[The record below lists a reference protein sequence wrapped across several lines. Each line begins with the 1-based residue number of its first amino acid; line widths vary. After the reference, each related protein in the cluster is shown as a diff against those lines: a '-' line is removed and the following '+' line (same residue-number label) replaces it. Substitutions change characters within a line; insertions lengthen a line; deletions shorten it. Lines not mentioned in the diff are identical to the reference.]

1 MALTPINIGIQTR
14 MTAGIALV
22 ASLLVLAVGWYWTSH
37 EEDELMASLRQRE
50 SRMAGLIERSFAG
63 PIWNL
68 DHVAIENLLDAVMAD
83 PEVQA
88 IELQGLGLHGGKTQ
102 RVRSRPASG
111 PDSEQLRREF
121 GITYQPAVDAPGTQV
136 ATAVLVYTREL
147 IDEQISRTRLF
158 VVELLAVVMA
168 GIVIASS
175 LLVHF
180 LVRRPVARLGALA
193 QRVAKG
199 DLGAQEPVERGDEI
213 GELTKRFNAM
223 SLKLRSAADQVQL
236 SSDGLRASEARYRSL
251 FENATEG
258 IFQADAQGRMLGMNR
273 AFTQMLGLG
282 SGVQSP
288 VGRRLRELTGIGRR
302 EMLRVAA
309 VLNEQGKIQQAQLQL
324 RGAGGRPLW
333 VELNAHWVEA
343 EGGDGGRGQRR
354 IEGMVSDISLRRQA
368 EAELTRHRDHLEDLV
383 AERTAELQEAKARAE
398 AANFAK
404 GRFLATMSH
413 EFRTP
418 LNAILGFTQLMQM
431 DATIPAG
438 QQAKLQ
444 LMRDSGLHL
453 LELINDVLDMASI
466 EAGKVS
472 LKPALVDLRALLD
485 MACDSVRLRAEQKEL
500 DFSLAVDAT
509 LPARVVVDGQR
520 LRQVLLN
527 LLANAVKFTDTG
539 SVQLAARVVAQDAT
553 QVRLSLEIIDTGIG
567 MTPAQQA
574 RLFQAFEQV
583 SDASRHLGGT
593 GLGLSI
599 SQQLVRLM
607 GSQIV
612 VQSTAGQGSTFSFEL
627 RLPLA

>member
-1 MALTPINIGIQTR
+1 MALKPINIGIQTR

-37 EEDELMASLRQRE
+37 EEAELMDALRLRE
-50 SRMAGLIERSFAG
+50 ARMGGLIERGFAG

-83 PEVQA
+83 PEVHA
-88 IELQGLGLHGGKTQ
+88 IELKGLGLRGGQ
-102 RVRSRPASG
+102 ARRSRATPAVGSLK
-111 PDSEQLRREF
+111 SEF
-121 GITYQPAVDAPGTQV
+121 NITYQPAADTPGTQV
-136 ATAVLVYTREL
+136 ASAVLVYTREMV
-147 IDEQISRTRLF
+147 DDQIRRTRLF
-158 VVELLAVVMA
+158 VVELLAVVVV

-175 LLVHF
+175 LLVHW
-180 LVRRPVARLGALA
+180 LVRKPVARLGALA

-199 DLGAQEPVERGDEI
+199 DLGAQEKVERGDEI
-213 GELTKRFNAM
+213 GELTMRFNAM

-236 SSDGLRASEARYRSL
+236 SSEGLRASEARYRSL

-258 IFQADAQGRMLGMNR
+258 IFQADADGRVLSMNR

-282 SGVQSP
+282 AQSP
-288 VGRRLRELTGIGRR
+288 VGRRLRELSGIDRG
-302 EMLRVAA
+302 EMQRVATIM
-309 VLNEQGKIQQAQLQL
+309 NEQGKIQQAQLQL

-333 VELNAHWVEA
+333 VELNAHWVE
-343 EGGDGGRGQRR
+343 EENGQRR

-368 EAELTRHRDHLEDLV
+368 EAELTRHRDHLEELV
-383 AERTAELQEAKARAE
+383 AERTAELREAKARAE

-431 DATIPAG
+431 DASIPAA
-438 QQAKLQ
+438 QQTKLQ

-472 LKPALVDLRALLD
+472 LKPSAVDLRALID
-485 MACDSVRLRAEQKEL
+485 MACDSVRLRAEQKDLTFTL
-500 DFSLAVDAT
+500 DVDAR
-509 LPARVVVDGQR
+509 LPAQVSVDGQR

-527 LLANAVKFTDTG
+527 LLSNAVKFTDSGT
-539 SVQLAARVVAQDAT
+539 VTLAARVQELDAT
-553 QVRLSLEIIDTGIG
+553 HTRLRFEVIDSGIG
-567 MTPAQQA
+567 MTPGQQA

-607 GSQIV
+607 GSQIL
-612 VQSTAGQGSTFSFEL
+612 VQSTAGQGSAFVFEL

>member
-14 MTAGIALV
+14 LTAGIALV
-22 ASLLVLAVGWYWTSH
+22 ASLLVLAVGWYWTTH
-37 EEDELMASLRQRE
+37 EEAELLAALRQRE
-50 SRMAGLIERSFAG
+50 ARMAGLIERGFAG

-83 PEVQA
+83 PEVHT
-88 IELQGLGLHGGKTQ
+88 IELKGLGLRGGLA
-102 RVRSRPASG
+102 RRSRAEPISGPASG
-111 PDSEQLRREF
+111 LLKREF
-121 GITYQPAVDAPGTQV
+121 AITYQPAADTAGTQV
-136 ATAVLVYTREL
+136 ASATLVFTRDL
-147 IDEQISRTRLF
+147 VDEQIGRTRTF
-158 VVELLAVVMA
+158 VVELLAVVVI

-175 LLVHF
+175 LLVHW
-180 LVRRPVARLGALA
+180 LVCRPVARLGALA

-199 DLGAQEPVERGDEI
+199 DLGAQETVERGDEI
-213 GELTKRFNAM
+213 GELTMRFNAM

-236 SSDGLRASEARYRSL
+236 SSEGLRASEARYRSL

-258 IFQADAQGRMLGMNR
+258 IFQADADGRVLGMNR

-282 SGVQSP
+282 SQSP
-288 VGRRLRELTGIGRR
+288 VGRRMRELTGIDRD
-302 EMLRVAA
+302 EMQRVAN
-309 VLNEQGKIQQAQLQL
+309 VMNEQGKIQQCQLQL
-324 RGAGGRPLW
+324 RGAGGKPVW

-343 EGGDGGRGQRR
+343 EGEGGQRR
-354 IEGMVSDISLRRQA
+354 IEGMVSDISRRRQA
-368 EAELTRHRDHLEDLV
+368 EAELTRHRDHLEELV
-383 AERTAELQEAKARAE
+383 AERTAELREAKLRAE
-398 AANFAK
+398 AANQAK

-431 DATIPAG
+431 DTAIPAN
-438 QQAKLQ
+438 QQGKLQ
-444 LMRDSGLHL
+444 LVRDSGLHL

-466 EAGKVS
+466 EAGKVL
-472 LKPALVDLRALLD
+472 LKPAAVDLRALID
-485 MACDSVRLRAEQKEL
+485 MACDSVRLRAEQKG
-500 DFSLAVDAT
+500 LAFVVDVDAS
-509 LPARVVVDGQR
+509 LPGQVIADGQR

-527 LLANAVKFTDTG
+527 LLSNAVKFTDSG
-539 SVQLAARVVAQDAT
+539 SLQLSTRVVEKEAGPDGGH
-553 QVRLSLEIIDTGIG
+553 VRLRFEVADTGIG
-567 MTPAQQA
+567 MTPSQQA

-607 GSQIV
+607 GSQILV
-612 VQSTAGQGSTFSFEL
+612 HSAAGQGSSFVFEL

>member
-1 MALTPINIGIQTR
+1 MTPLTFGIQAR
-14 MTAGIALV
+14 LTAGIALV
-22 ASLLVLAVGWYWTSH
+22 ASLLVLAVGWTWTAY
-37 EEDELMASLRQRE
+37 EEEELVKALRQRE
-50 SRMAGLIERSFAG
+50 ARMAGLIERGFAG

-83 PEVQA
+83 PEVHA
-88 IELQGLGLHGGKTQ
+88 IELQGLGLRNGMAKRERDH
-102 RVRSRPASG
+102 PASG
-111 PDSEQLRREF
+111 PLKREF
-121 GITYQPAVDAPGTQV
+121 VINHQAAADAPGAQV
-136 ATAVLVYTREL
+136 ATAVLTFTRDL
-147 IDEQISRTRLF
+147 VDEQVRRTRVF
-158 VVELLAVVMA
+158 VVQMLAVVVV

-175 LLVHF
+175 LLVHW

-199 DLGAQEPVERGDEI
+199 DLGAQETVERDDEI
-213 GELTKRFNAM
+213 GELTMRFNAM

-236 SSDGLRASEARYRSL
+236 TAQGLRASEARYRSL

-258 IFQADAQGRMLGMNR
+258 IFQADAHGRVLSMNQ
-273 AFTQMLGLG
+273 ALTQMLGLG
-282 SGVQSP
+282 TQSP
-288 VGRRLRELTGIGRR
+288 VGRRLREVAGIERDQ
-302 EMLRVAA
+302 MLRVAA
-309 VLNEQGKIQQAQLQL
+309 VMNEQGKIQQAQLQL
-324 RGAGGRPLW
+324 RAKGSRPLW
-333 VELNAHWVEA
+333 VELSAHWVEA
-343 EGGDGGRGQRR
+343 EGGRRR

-368 EAELTRHRDHLEDLV
+368 EAELTRHRDHLEELV

-431 DATIPAG
+431 DMAMPPA
-438 QQAKLQ
+438 QQTRLQ

-472 LKPALVDLRALLD
+472 LKLAAADVRALLD
-485 MACDSVRLRAEQKEL
+485 MACDSVRLRAEQKGL
-500 DFSLAVDAT
+500 TFTVDIDAG
-509 LPARVVVDGQR
+509 LPARALVDGQR

-527 LLANAVKFTDTG
+527 LLSNAVKFTDSGT
-539 SVQLAARVVAQDAT
+539 VALAARIVEPPQGG
-553 QVRLSLEIIDTGIG
+553 QVRLRFEVTDSGIG

-607 GSQIV
+607 GSQIL
-612 VQSTAGQGSTFSFEL
+612 VQSTAGQGSSFAFEL
-627 RLPLA
+627 RVALA

>member
-1 MALTPINIGIQTR
+1 MALTPLGIGIQTR
-14 MTAGIALV
+14 LTAGIALV
-22 ASLLVLAVGWYWTSH
+22 ASLLVLAVGWYWTTH
-37 EEDELMASLRQRE
+37 EETELMAGLRQRE
-50 SRMAGLIERSFAG
+50 ARMAGLIERGFAG

-83 PEVQA
+83 PEVHA
-88 IELQGLGLHGGKTQ
+88 IELKGLGLRGGQAK
-102 RVRSRPASG
+102 RSRDTPAIG
-111 PDSEQLRREF
+111 PLRREF
-121 GITYQPAVDAPGTQV
+121 AVTYQPAADTAGTQV
-136 ATAVLVYTREL
+136 ASAVLVFTRDL
-147 IDEQISRTRLF
+147 VDEQIRRTRLF
-158 VVELLAVVMA
+158 VVQLLAVVVA

-175 LLVHF
+175 LLVHW

-199 DLGAQEPVERGDEI
+199 DLGAQEAVERADEI
-213 GELTKRFNAM
+213 GELTMRFNAM

-236 SSDGLRASEARYRSL
+236 SSEGLRVSEARYRSL

-258 IFQADAQGRMLGMNR
+258 IFQADGRGNVLSMNR

-282 SGVQSP
+282 SQNP
-288 VGRRLRELTGIGRR
+288 VGRRLRELTGIARG
-302 EMLRVAA
+302 ELHRVAT
-309 VLNEQGKIQQAQLQL
+309 VLNEQGKIKQAQLQL
-324 RGAGGRPLW
+324 RAAAGRALW
-333 VELNAHWVEA
+333 VELNAHWVEG
-343 EGGDGGRGQRR
+343 EGGKRR

-368 EAELTRHRDHLEDLV
+368 EAELTRHRDHLEELV
-383 AERTAELQEAKARAE
+383 NERTVELSEAKLRAE
-398 AANFAK
+398 SANQAK

-431 DATIPAG
+431 DAAIPPG

-472 LKPALVDLRALLD
+472 LKPTAVDLRALLD
-485 MACDSVRLRAEQKEL
+485 MASDSVRLRAEQKGLAFGL
-500 DFSLAVDAT
+500 DIDASLPH
-509 LPARVVVDGQR
+509 LIMVDGQR

-527 LLANAVKFTDTG
+527 LLSNAVKFTDSGTVWL
-539 SVQLAARVVAQDAT
+539 SARVVEQEGD
-553 QVRLSLEIIDTGIG
+553 QLRLRLEVADSGIG

-607 GSQIV
+607 GGQIL
-612 VQSTAGQGSTFSFEL
+612 VQSTAGEGSSFVFEL
-627 RLPLA
+627 RVALA

>member
-1 MALTPINIGIQTR
+1 MALTPINLGIQTR
-14 MTAGIALV
+14 LTAGIALV
-22 ASLLVLAVGWYWTSH
+22 ASLLVLAVGWYWTTH
-37 EEDELMASLRQRE
+37 EEAELMAGLRQRE
-50 SRMAGLIERSFAG
+50 ARMAGLIERGFAG

-83 PEVQA
+83 PEVHA
-88 IELQGLGLHGGKTQ
+88 IELKGLGLRGGQ
-102 RVRSRPASG
+102 ARRSRDTSASG
-111 PDSEQLRREF
+111 SSTGQLRREF
-121 GITYQPAVDAPGTQV
+121 NITYQPAADTAGTQV
-136 ATAVLVYTREL
+136 ASAVLVFTRDL
-147 IDEQISRTRLF
+147 IDEQIQRTRLF
-158 VVELLAVVMA
+158 VVELLAVVVV

-175 LLVHF
+175 LLVHW
-180 LVRRPVARLGALA
+180 LVRRPVARLGGLA

-199 DLGAQEPVERGDEI
+199 DLGAQETVERGDEI
-213 GELTKRFNAM
+213 GELTMRFNAM

-236 SSDGLRASEARYRSL
+236 SSEGLRVSEARYRSL

-258 IFQADAQGRMLGMNR
+258 VFQADADGRVLSMNR

-282 SGVQSP
+282 SQSP
-288 VGRRLRELTGIGRR
+288 VGRLLRDLTGIERDELR
-302 EMLRVAA
+302 RVAA
-309 VLNEQGKIQQAQLQL
+309 VMNEQGKIQQCQLQL
-324 RGAGGRPLW
+324 RACGGRPLW
-333 VELNAHWVEA
+333 VELNAHWVEG
-343 EGGDGGRGQRR
+343 EGGQRR

-368 EAELTRHRDHLEDLV
+368 EAELTRHRDHLEELV
-383 AERTAELQEAKARAE
+383 NERTAELSEAKLRAE
-398 AANFAK
+398 SANQAK

-431 DATIPAG
+431 DAAIPAN

-472 LKPALVDLRALLD
+472 LKSAPVDLRALVD
-485 MACDSVRLRAEQKEL
+485 MACDSVRLRAEQKGL
-500 DFSLAVDAT
+500 SFAVDVDAR
-509 LPARVVVDGQR
+509 LPATVVADGQR

-527 LLANAVKFTDTG
+527 LLSNAVKFTDSG
-539 SVQLAARVVAQDAT
+539 NVQLATRVVELDALHT
-553 QVRLSLEIIDTGIG
+553 RLRFEVTDSGIG

-607 GSQIV
+607 GSQIL
-612 VQSTAGQGSTFSFEL
+612 VQSTAGQGSSFVFEL

>member
-1 MALTPINIGIQTR
+1 HLGV
-14 MTAGIALV
+14 GHDGV
-22 ASLLVLAVGWYWTSH
+22 A
-37 EEDELMASLRQRE
+37 RRE
-50 SRMAGLIERSFAG
+50 RE
-63 PIWNL
+63 
-68 DHVAIENLLDAVMAD
+68 
-83 PEVQA
+83 
-88 IELQGLGLHGGKTQ
+88 
-102 RVRSRPASG
+102 RPANG
-111 PDSEQLRREF
+111 PLKREF
-121 GITYQPAVDAPGTQV
+121 AISYQPAADAPGAQV
-136 ATAVLVYTREL
+136 ASAVLTFTRDL
-147 IDEQISRTRLF
+147 VDEQVHRTRVF
-158 VVELLAVVMA
+158 VIELLAVVVI

-175 LLVHF
+175 LLVHW

-199 DLGAQEPVERGDEI
+199 DLGAQEKVERTDEI
-213 GELTKRFNAM
+213 GELTARFNAM
-223 SLKLRSAADQVQL
+223 SLKLRSAADQVQMTAE
-236 SSDGLRASEARYRSL
+236 GLRASEARYRSL

-258 IFQADAQGRMLGMNR
+258 IFQADAHGRVLTMNR

-282 SGVQSP
+282 SQSP
-288 VGRRLRELTGIGRR
+288 VGRRLRAITGLDRR
-302 EMLRVAA
+302 DLVRVA
-309 VLNEQGKIQQAQLQL
+309 VIMNEQGKIQQAQLQL
-324 RGAGGRPLW
+324 RGAGGRTVW
-333 VELNAHWVEA
+333 VELSAHWVE
-343 EGGDGGRGQRR
+343 GDGGQRR

-383 AERTAELQEAKARAE
+383 AERTAELQESKTRAE

-431 DATIPAG
+431 DTAMPAS
-438 QQAKLQ
+438 QRTRLQ

-472 LKPALVDLRALLD
+472 LKHAPADLRALLD
-485 MACDSVRLRAEQKEL
+485 MACDSVRLRAEQKG
-500 DFSLAVDAT
+500 LAFTVDIDAN
-509 LPARVVVDGQR
+509 LPARALVDGQR

-527 LLANAVKFTDTG
+527 LLSNAVKFTDTG
-539 SVQLAARVVAQDAT
+539 AVALAARVVEPAQAGHAT
-553 QVRLSLEIIDTGIG
+553 LCFEVTDSGIG
-567 MTPAQQA
+567 MTPVQQE

-607 GSQIV
+607 GSQIL
-612 VQSTAGQGSTFSFEL
+612 VQSTEGQGSSFSFEL
-627 RLPLA
+627 RVALA

>member
-1 MALTPINIGIQTR
+1 MH
-14 MTAGIALV
+14 
-22 ASLLVLAVGWYWTSH
+22 W
-37 EEDELMASLRQRE
+37 
-50 SRMAGLIERSFAG
+50 
-63 PIWNL
+63 
-68 DHVAIENLLDAVMAD
+68 
-83 PEVQA
+83 
-88 IELQGLGLHGGKTQ
+88 
-102 RVRSRPASG
+102 
-111 PDSEQLRREF
+111 
-121 GITYQPAVDAPGTQV
+121 
-136 ATAVLVYTREL
+136 
-147 IDEQISRTRLF
+147 
-158 VVELLAVVMA
+158 
-168 GIVIASS
+168 
-175 LLVHF
+175 

-199 DLGAQEPVERGDEI
+199 DLGAQEMVERGDEI
-213 GELTKRFNAM
+213 GELTMRFNAM

-236 SSDGLRASEARYRSL
+236 SSEGLRASEARYRSL

-258 IFQADAQGRMLGMNR
+258 VFQADADGRVLSMNR

-282 SGVQSP
+282 SQSP
-288 VGRRLRELTGIGRR
+288 VGHLLRDLTGIERSELR
-302 EMLRVAA
+302 RVAH
-309 VLNEQGKIQQAQLQL
+309 VMNEQGKIQQCQLQL
-324 RGAGGRPLW
+324 RAASGKPLW
-333 VELNAHWVEA
+333 VELNAHWVEG
-343 EGGDGGRGQRR
+343 EGGRRR

-368 EAELTRHRDHLEDLV
+368 EAELTRHRDHLEELV
-383 AERTAELQEAKARAE
+383 NERTAELSEAKLRAE
-398 AANFAK
+398 AANQAK

-431 DATIPAG
+431 DAAIPAG

-472 LKPALVDLRALLD
+472 LKAAPVDLRALVD
-485 MACDSVRLRAEQKEL
+485 MACDSVRLRAEQKGL
-500 DFSLAVDAT
+500 AFAVDIDT
-509 LPARVVVDGQR
+509 RLPTTVVADGQR

-527 LLANAVKFTDTG
+527 LLSNAVKFTDSG
-539 SVQLAARVVAQDAT
+539 SVQLTARVVEQEADHT
-553 QVRLSLEIIDTGIG
+553 RLRFEVTDSGIG

-607 GSQIV
+607 GSQIL
-612 VQSTAGQGSTFSFEL
+612 VQSTAGQGSSFVFEL

>member
-1 MALTPINIGIQTR
+1 MALTPINLGIQTR
-14 MTAGIALV
+14 LTAGIALV
-22 ASLLVLAVGWYWTSH
+22 ASLLVLAVGWYWTTH
-37 EEDELMASLRQRE
+37 EEAELMAGLRQRE
-50 SRMAGLIERSFAG
+50 ARMAGLIERGFAG

-83 PEVQA
+83 PEVHA
-88 IELQGLGLHGGKTQ
+88 IELKGLGLRGGQAK
-102 RVRSRPASG
+102 RSRDTTTSTPSPG
-111 PDSEQLRREF
+111 QLRREF
-121 GITYQPAVDAPGTQV
+121 TITYQPAADTAGTQV
-136 ATAVLVYTREL
+136 ASAVLVFTSDL
-147 IDEQISRTRLF
+147 VDGQIQRTRLF
-158 VVELLAVVMA
+158 VVELLAVVVV

-175 LLVHF
+175 LLVHW
-180 LVRRPVARLGALA
+180 LVRRPVLKLGALA

-199 DLGAQEPVERGDEI
+199 DLGAQETVERNDEI
-213 GELTKRFNAM
+213 GELIMRFNAM

-236 SSDGLRASEARYRSL
+236 SSEGLRASEARYRSL

-258 IFQADAQGRMLGMNR
+258 VFQADADGRVLSMNR

-282 SGVQSP
+282 SQSP
-288 VGRRLRELTGIGRR
+288 VGRLLRDLTGIERS
-302 EMLRVAA
+302 EMRRVAA
-309 VLNEQGKIQQAQLQL
+309 VMNEQGKIQQCQLQL
-324 RGAGGRPLW
+324 RSAGGRPLW
-333 VELNAHWVEA
+333 VELNAHWVAA
-343 EGGDGGRGQRR
+343 EGAGGGGGQRR

-368 EAELTRHRDHLEDLV
+368 EAELTRHRDHLEELV
-383 AERTAELQEAKARAE
+383 NERTAELSEAKLRAE
-398 AANFAK
+398 SANQAK

-418 LNAILGFTQLMQM
+418 LNAILGFTQLLQM
-431 DATIPAG
+431 DAAIPAG

-472 LKPALVDLRALLD
+472 LKAAPVDLRALVD
-485 MACDSVRLRAEQKEL
+485 MACDSVRLRAEQKGL
-500 DFSLAVDAT
+500 AFAVDVDAR
-509 LPARVVVDGQR
+509 LPTTVVADGQR

-527 LLANAVKFTDTG
+527 LLSNAVKFTDSG
-539 SVQLAARVVAQDAT
+539 SVQLAARVVELDAAHT
-553 QVRLSLEIIDTGIG
+553 RLRFEVNDSGIG

-607 GSQIV
+607 GSQIL
-612 VQSTAGQGSTFSFEL
+612 VQSTAGQGSSFVFEL

>member
-1 MALTPINIGIQTR
+1 MAPIGLGIQTR
-14 MTAGIALV
+14 LTAGIALV
-22 ASLLVLAVGWYWTSH
+22 ASLLVLAVGWAWTSR
-37 EEDELMASLRQRE
+37 EQDELMQALRQRE
-50 SRMAGLIERSFAG
+50 TRMAGLIERGFAG

-83 PEVQA
+83 PEVHA
-88 IELQGLGLHGGKTQ
+88 IELQGLGLRGGQARRQ
-102 RVRSRPASG
+102 RDQPAHES
-111 PDSEQLRREF
+111 LKRAF
-121 GITYQPAVDAPGTQV
+121 AITYQPAADAPGAQV
-136 ATAVLVYTREL
+136 ASAVLTFRRDLV
-147 IDEQISRTRLF
+147 DEQIRRTRLF
-158 VVELLAVVMA
+158 VVELLAVVVI
-168 GIVIASS
+168 GIVIASF
-175 LLVHF
+175 LLVDW

-199 DLGAQEPVERGDEI
+199 DLGAQEKVDRDDEI
-213 GELTKRFNAM
+213 GELTTRFNAM

-236 SSDGLRASEARYRSL
+236 SSQGLRASEARYRSL

-258 IFQADAQGRMLGMNR
+258 IFQADADGRVLSMNR

-282 SGVQSP
+282 AQSP
-288 VGRRLRELTGIGRR
+288 VGRRLSEVTGIARD
-302 EMLRVAA
+302 ELQRVSAIM
-309 VLNEQGKIQQAQLQL
+309 NEQSKVQQAQLQL

-333 VELNAHWVEA
+333 VELSAHWVDA
-343 EGGDGGRGQRR
+343 EGGKRR

-368 EAELTRHRDHLEDLV
+368 EAELTRHRDHLEELV

-431 DATIPAG
+431 DTGVPPA
-438 QQAKLQ
+438 QQTRLQ

-472 LKPALVDLRALLD
+472 LKLAPADLRALID
-485 MACDSVRLRAEQKEL
+485 MACDSVRLRAEQKNL
-500 DFSLAVDAT
+500 SFAIDIDPR
-509 LPARVVVDGQR
+509 LPVRVLVDGQR

-527 LLANAVKFTDTG
+527 LLSNAVKFTDSGTV
-539 SVQLAARVVAQDAT
+539 SLAASVVEPPAT
-553 QVRLSLEIIDTGIG
+553 TQGGQGGHARLRFEVTDSGIG
-567 MTPAQQA
+567 MTQAQQA

-599 SQQLVRLM
+599 SQQLMRMM
-607 GSQIV
+607 GSQIL
-612 VQSTAGQGSTFSFEL
+612 VQSTAGQGSCFSFEL
-627 RLPLA
+627 RVALA

>member
-1 MALTPINIGIQTR
+1 MALAPISIGIQTR
-14 MTAGIALV
+14 LTAGIALV
-22 ASLLVLAVGWYWTSH
+22 ASLLVLAVGWYWTTH
-37 EEDELMASLRQRE
+37 EEAELMASLRQRE
-50 SRMAGLIERSFAG
+50 ARMAGLIERGFAG

-83 PEVQA
+83 PEVHA
-88 IELQGLGLHGGKTQ
+88 IELKGLGLRGGQAK
-102 RVRSRPASG
+102 RSRDVPASG
-111 PDSEQLRREF
+111 PLKREF
-121 GITYQPAVDAPGTQV
+121 AITYQPAADTPGTQV
-136 ATAVLVYTREL
+136 ASAVLVFTRDL
-147 IDEQISRTRLF
+147 VDDQVRRTRLF
-158 VVELLAVVMA
+158 VVELLAVVVV
-168 GIVIASS
+168 GIVIASA
-175 LLVHF
+175 LLVRW

-199 DLGAQEPVERGDEI
+199 DLGAQETVERSDEI
-213 GELTKRFNAM
+213 GELTMRFNAM

-236 SSDGLRASEARYRSL
+236 SSEGLRASEARYRSL

-258 IFQADAQGRMLGMNR
+258 VFQADADGRVLSMNR

-282 SGVQSP
+282 SKSP
-288 VGRRLRELTGIGRR
+288 VGRRLRELTGIERG
-302 EMLRVAA
+302 EMQRVAA
-309 VLNEQGKIQQAQLQL
+309 VMNEQGKIQQCQLQL
-324 RGAGGRPLW
+324 RGAGGKPLW

-343 EGGDGGRGQRR
+343 EAAEGGGGQRR

-368 EAELTRHRDHLEDLV
+368 EAELTRHRDHLEELV
-383 AERTAELQEAKARAE
+383 NERTAELSEAKLRAE
-398 AANFAK
+398 AANQAK

-431 DATIPAG
+431 DAAIPAG

-472 LKPALVDLRALLD
+472 LKPGPVDLRALVD
-485 MACDSVRLRAEQKEL
+485 MACDSVRLRAEQK
-500 DFSLAVDAT
+500 SLAFAVDIDARMPAT
-509 LPARVVVDGQR
+509 VVADGQR

-527 LLANAVKFTDTG
+527 LLSNAVKFTDSG
-539 SVQLAARVVAQDAT
+539 SVELAARVVELDARHT
-553 QVRLSLEIIDTGIG
+553 RLRFEVTDTGIG

-607 GSQIV
+607 GSQIL
-612 VQSTAGQGSTFSFEL
+612 VQSTAGQGSSFVFEL

>member
-1 MALTPINIGIQTR
+1 MALAPMSMGIQTR
-14 MTAGIALV
+14 LTAGIALV

-37 EEDELMASLRQRE
+37 EEDELMQALRQRE
-50 SRMAGLIERSFAG
+50 ARMAGLIERGFAG

-68 DHVAIENLLDAVMAD
+68 DHVAVDNLLDAVMAD
-83 PEVQA
+83 QEVHA
-88 IELQGLGLHGGKTQ
+88 IELRGLGLRGG
-102 RVRSRPASG
+102 VA
-111 PDSEQLRREF
+111 RRERTQPANGPLRQEF
-121 GITYQPAVDAPGTQV
+121 TISYQPAADAPGTQV
-136 ATAVLVYTREL
+136 ASAALTFTRDLV
-147 IDEQISRTRLF
+147 DEQIRRTRFF
-158 VVELLAVVMA
+158 VVELLAVVVV

-175 LLVHF
+175 LLVHW

-199 DLGAQEPVERGDEI
+199 DLGAQEKVERADEI
-213 GELTKRFNAM
+213 GELTTRFNAM

-236 SSDGLRASEARYRSL
+236 SSEGLRASEARYRSL

-258 IFQADAQGRMLGMNR
+258 IFQADAQGRVLGMNR

-282 SGVQSP
+282 SQSP
-288 VGRRLRELTGIGRR
+288 VGRRLREVTGVPRE

-309 VLNEQGKIQQAQLQL
+309 VMREQGKIQQAQLQL
-324 RGAGGRPLW
+324 RDAAGRPVW
-333 VELNAHWVEA
+333 VELSAHWVDA
-343 EGGDGGRGQRR
+343 EGGQRR

-368 EAELTRHRDHLEDLV
+368 EAELTRHRDHLEELV
-383 AERTAELQEAKARAE
+383 AERTAELREAKARAE
-398 AANFAK
+398 AANQAK

-431 DATIPAG
+431 DAGVPTT
-438 QQAKLQ
+438 QQTRLQ

-472 LKPALVDLRALLD
+472 LKPAPADLRALLD
-485 MACDSVRLRAEQKEL
+485 MACDSVRLRAEQKDLGFFVDL
-500 DFSLAVDAT
+500 DAG
-509 LPARVVVDGQR
+509 LPTQVLVDGQR

-527 LLANAVKFTDTG
+527 LLSNAVKFTDSG
-539 SVQLAARVVAQDAT
+539 MVCLAVAVQEPPQDGHARLRFEVAD
-553 QVRLSLEIIDTGIG
+553 SGIG

-607 GSQIV
+607 GSQIL
-612 VQSTAGQGSTFSFEL
+612 VQSTAGQGSRFAFEL
-627 RLPLA
+627 QVTLA

>member
-1 MALTPINIGIQTR
+1 MALTPISIGIQTR
-14 MTAGIALV
+14 LTAGIALV
-22 ASLLVLAVGWYWTSH
+22 ASLLVLAVGWYWTTH
-37 EEDELMASLRQRE
+37 EEAELMASLRQRE
-50 SRMAGLIERSFAG
+50 ARMAGLIERGFAG

-83 PEVQA
+83 PEVHA
-88 IELQGLGLHGGKTQ
+88 IELKGLGLRGGQ
-102 RVRSRPASG
+102 ARRGRDAPAGG
-111 PDSEQLRREF
+111 PLRREF
-121 GITYQPAVDAPGTQV
+121 AITYQPAADTPGTQV
-136 ATAVLVYTREL
+136 ASAALTFTRDLV
-147 IDEQISRTRLF
+147 DEQIRRTRFF
-158 VVELLAVVMA
+158 VVELLAVVVV
-168 GIVIASS
+168 GIVIASAPS
-175 LLVHF
+175 RATG
-180 LVRRPVARLGALA
+180 RRTSHRTSRALA

-199 DLGAQEPVERGDEI
+199 DLGAQEMVERGDEI
-213 GELTKRFNAM
+213 GELTMRFNAM

-236 SSDGLRASEARYRSL
+236 SSEGLRASEARYRSL

-258 IFQADAQGRMLGMNR
+258 VFQADADGRVLSMNR

-282 SGVQSP
+282 SQSP
-288 VGRRLRELTGIGRR
+288 VGRGLRDLTGIDRS
-302 EMLRVAA
+302 EMQRVAT
-309 VLNEQGKIQQAQLQL
+309 VMNEQGKIQQCQLQL
-324 RGAGGRPLW
+324 RAHGGRPLW
-333 VELNAHWVEA
+333 VELNAHWVAA
-343 EGGDGGRGQRR
+343 EGEGGKRR

-368 EAELTRHRDHLEDLV
+368 EAELTRHRDHLEELV
-383 AERTAELQEAKARAE
+383 NERTAELSEAKLRAE
-398 AANFAK
+398 SANQAK

-431 DATIPAG
+431 DAAIPTA

-472 LKPALVDLRALLD
+472 LKPGPVDLRALVD
-485 MACDSVRLRAEQKEL
+485 MACDSVRLRAEQKGLAFTL
-500 DFSLAVDAT
+500 DIDAR
-509 LPARVVVDGQR
+509 LPAQVIADGQR

-527 LLANAVKFTDTG
+527 LLSNAVKFTDSG
-539 SVQLAARVVAQDAT
+539 DVQLAARVVELDAT
-553 QVRLSLEIIDTGIG
+553 HTRLRFEVTDTGIG

-607 GSQIV
+607 GSQIL
-612 VQSTAGQGSTFSFEL
+612 VQSTAGQGSSFVFDL

>member
-1 MALTPINIGIQTR
+1 MALAPMSMGLQTR
-14 MTAGIALV
+14 LAAGIALV
-22 ASLLVLAVGWYWTSH
+22 ASLIVLAVGWYWTAR
-37 EEDELMASLRQRE
+37 EEADLMDGLRERE
-50 SRMAGLIERSFAG
+50 ARMAGLIERGFAG

-83 PEVQA
+83 PEVHA
-88 IELQGLGLHGGKTQ
+88 IELKGLGLRGGEAK
-102 RVRSRPASG
+102 RERDRPASG
-111 PDSEQLRREF
+111 PLTREF
-121 GITYQPAVDAPGTQV
+121 NITYQPAADAPGTPV
-136 ATAVLVYTREL
+136 ASAVLVFTRDL
-147 IDEQISRTRLF
+147 VDEQIHRTRLF
-158 VVELLAVVMA
+158 VFELLAGVVAAVAVA
-168 GIVIASS
+168 GY
-175 LLVHF
+175 LLVDW

-199 DLGAQEPVERGDEI
+199 DLGAQEKVEREDEL
-213 GELTKRFNAM
+213 GELTMRFNAM

-236 SSDGLRASEARYRSL
+236 SSEGLRASEARYRSL
-251 FENATEG
+251 FENATVG
-258 IFQADAQGRMLGMNR
+258 VFQADADGCVLSMNR

-282 SGVQSP
+282 AQSP
-288 VGRRLRELTGIGRR
+288 VGRRLLDLTGMSREDMRHVAGIMNSQGR
-302 EMLRVAA
+302 
-309 VLNEQGKIQQAQLQL
+309 IQQAQLQL

-333 VELNAHWVEA
+333 VELNAHWVDG
-343 EGGDGGRGQRR
+343 EGGLRR

-368 EAELTRHRDHLEDLV
+368 EAELTRHREHLEELV
-383 AERTAELQEAKARAE
+383 AERTAELSEAKLRAE
-398 AANFAK
+398 AANQAK

-431 DATIPAG
+431 DAAIPAG

-472 LKPALVDLRALLD
+472 LKPSAVDLRALLD
-485 MACDSVRLRAEQKEL
+485 MAGDSVRLRAEQKNL
-500 DFSLAVDAT
+500 GYGIDIDMR
-509 LPARVVVDGQR
+509 LPHLVMVDGQR

-527 LLANAVKFTDTG
+527 LLANAVKFTDSG
-539 SVQLAARVVAQDAT
+539 SVQLSARVLEQQPD
-553 QVRLSLEIIDTGIG
+553 QVRLRFEVADSGIG

-607 GSQIV
+607 GSQIH
-612 VQSTAGQGSTFSFEL
+612 VQSTAGQGSSFVFEL
-627 RLPLA
+627 KLPLA

>member
-1 MALTPINIGIQTR
+1 MAWSPMSMGIQTR
-14 MTAGIALV
+14 LTAGIALV
-22 ASLLVLAVGWYWTSH
+22 ASLLVLAVGWYWSSH
-37 EEDELMASLRQRE
+37 EQDELMQGLHQRE
-50 SRMAGLIERSFAG
+50 ARMARLIERGFAG

-83 PEVQA
+83 PEVHA
-88 IELQGLGLHGGKTQ
+88 IELQGLGLRGGQARRQ
-102 RVRSRPASG
+102 RDQPAIG
-111 PDSEQLRREF
+111 PLRREF
-121 GITYQPAVDAPGTQV
+121 AITYQPAADAPGTQV
-136 ATAVLVYTREL
+136 ASAVLVFTRDL
-147 IDEQISRTRLF
+147 VDEQTRRTRLF
-158 VVELLAVVMA
+158 VVELLAVVVV

-175 LLVHF
+175 LLVHW

-199 DLGAQEPVERGDEI
+199 DLGAQEAVERDDEI
-213 GELTKRFNAM
+213 GELTTRFNAM

-236 SSDGLRASEARYRSL
+236 SSQGLRASEARYRSL

-258 IFQADAQGRMLGMNR
+258 IFQADAKGCVLSMNR

-282 SGVQSP
+282 AQSP
-288 VGRRLRELTGIGRR
+288 VGRRLREVTGISRE
-302 EMLRVAA
+302 EMLRVAT
-309 VLNEQGKIQQAQLQL
+309 VMSEQGKIQQAQLQL

-333 VELNAHWVEA
+333 VELNAHWVDA
-343 EGGDGGRGQRR
+343 EGGQRR

-368 EAELTRHRDHLEDLV
+368 EAELTRHRDHLEELV
-383 AERTAELQEAKARAE
+383 AERTAELREATARAE
-398 AANFAK
+398 AANHAK

-431 DATIPAG
+431 DVGMPAP
-438 QQAKLQ
+438 QQTRLQ

-472 LKPALVDLRALLD
+472 LKPAPADLRALLD
-485 MACDSVRLRAEQKEL
+485 MACDSVRLRAEQKN
-500 DFSLAVDAT
+500 LAFAIDMDAR
-509 LPARVVVDGQR
+509 LPVQVVVDGQR

-527 LLANAVKFTDTG
+527 LLSNAVKFTDSG
-539 SVQLAARVVAQDAT
+539 SVRLAATVAEPT
-553 QVRLSLEIIDTGIG
+553 QAGHVRLRFEVTDSGIG

-607 GSQIV
+607 GSQIL
-612 VQSTAGQGSTFSFEL
+612 VQSRAGQGSSFAFEL
-627 RLPLA
+627 RVAVA

>member
-22 ASLLVLAVGWYWTSH
+22 ASLLVLAVGWYWTTH
-37 EEDELMASLRQRE
+37 EEEELMSSLRLRE
-50 SRMAGLIERSFAG
+50 ARMAGLIERGFAG

-83 PEVQA
+83 PEVHS
-88 IELQGLGLHGGKTQ
+88 IELKGLGLRGGLAK
-102 RVRSRPASG
+102 RGRDNPASG
-111 PDSEQLRREF
+111 PLKREF
-121 GITYQPAVDAPGTQV
+121 NITYQPAADTPGTQV
-136 ATAVLVYTREL
+136 ASAVLVYTRDMV
-147 IDEQISRTRLF
+147 DEQVRRTRLF
-158 VVELLAVVMA
+158 VVELLAVVVV

-180 LVRRPVARLGALA
+180 LVRKPVARLGALA

-199 DLGAQEPVERGDEI
+199 DLGAQEKVERGDEV
-213 GELTKRFNAM
+213 GELTMRFNAM
-223 SLKLRSAADQVQL
+223 SLKLRSAADQVAL
-236 SSDGLRASEARYRSL
+236 SSEGLRVSEARYRSL

-258 IFQADAQGRMLGMNR
+258 IFQADAQGRVLSTNR
-273 AFTQMLGLG
+273 AITQMLGLG
-282 SGVQSP
+282 AQSL
-288 VGRRLRELTGIGRR
+288 VGRRLRELTGIDRR
-302 EMLRVAA
+302 ELQRVAA
-309 VLNEQGKIQQAQLQL
+309 VMNEQGKIQQAQLQL

-333 VELNAHWVEA
+333 VELNAHWVEE
-343 EGGDGGRGQRR
+343 EGGQRR

-368 EAELTRHRDHLEDLV
+368 EAELTRHRDHLEELV
-383 AERTAELQEAKARAE
+383 AERTAELREAKARAE

-431 DATIPAG
+431 DPAIPPG

-472 LKPALVDLRALLD
+472 LKPSAVDLRALID
-485 MACDSVRLRAEQKEL
+485 MACDSVRLRAEQKGLPFTL
-500 DFSLAVDAT
+500 DVDAR
-509 LPARVVVDGQR
+509 LPAQVSVDGQR

-527 LLANAVKFTDTG
+527 LLSNAVKFTDSG
-539 SVQLAARVVAQDAT
+539 SVTLAARVQELDAT
-553 QVRLSLEIIDTGIG
+553 HVRLRFEVTDTGIG

-607 GSQIV
+607 GSQIL
-612 VQSTAGQGSTFSFEL
+612 VQSTAGQGSSFVFEL

>member
-1 MALTPINIGIQTR
+1 
-14 MTAGIALV
+14 
-22 ASLLVLAVGWYWTSH
+22 
-37 EEDELMASLRQRE
+37 
-50 SRMAGLIERSFAG
+50 MAGLIERGFAG

-83 PEVQA
+83 PEVHA
-88 IELQGLGLHGGKTQ
+88 IELKGLGLRGGSA
-102 RVRSRPASG
+102 RRSQSQSAG
-111 PDSEQLRREF
+111 GLLRREF
-121 GITYQPAVDAPGTQV
+121 PITYQPAADAPGTQV
-136 ATAVLVYTREL
+136 ASATLMLKRDLV
-147 IDEQISRTRLF
+147 DEQIRRMRLF
-158 VVELLAVVMA
+158 VVELLAVVVV
-168 GIVIASS
+168 GIVAASL
-175 LLVHF
+175 LLVHW

-193 QRVAKG
+193 QRVARG
-199 DLGAQEPVERGDEI
+199 ELGAQEPVVRADEI
-213 GELTKRFNAM
+213 GELTMRFNAM

-236 SSDGLRASEARYRSL
+236 SSQDLRASEARYRSL

-258 IFQADAQGRMLGMNR
+258 IFQADAHGRVLSMNR
-273 AFTQMLGLG
+273 ALTQMLGLG
-282 SGVQSP
+282 SQSP
-288 VGRRLRELTGIGRR
+288 VGRRLREVVGIDRQ
-302 EMLRVAA
+302 EMLRVAR
-309 VLNEQGKIQQAQLQL
+309 VLTQQGKIQQAQLQM

-333 VELNAHWVEA
+333 VELSAHWVGA
-343 EGGDGGRGQRR
+343 EGGQRR
-354 IEGMVSDISLRRQA
+354 IEGMISDISLRHQA
-368 EAELTRHRDHLEDLV
+368 EAELTRHRDHLEELV
-383 AERTAELQEAKARAE
+383 AERTAELQEAKTRAE
-398 AANFAK
+398 GANFAK

-431 DATIPAG
+431 DAEVPAA
-438 QQAKLQ
+438 QQTRLQ

-472 LKPALVDLRALLD
+472 LKLAAVDLRALLD

-500 DFSLAVDAT
+500 SFVSDVDPA
-509 LPARVVVDGQR
+509 LPARVLVDGQR

-527 LLANAVKFTDTG
+527 LLANAVKFTDSG
-539 SVQLAARVVAQDAT
+539 M
-553 QVRLSLEIIDTGIG
+553 VRLTATVAAPPQDGHVRLRFEVTDSGIG
-567 MTPAQQA
+567 MTAAQQA

-583 SDASRHLGGT
+583 ADASRHLGGT

-612 VQSTAGQGSTFSFEL
+612 VQSAAGQGSSFSFEL

>member
-1 MALTPINIGIQTR
+1 MALTPISIGIQTR
-14 MTAGIALV
+14 LTAGIALV
-22 ASLLVLAVGWYWTSH
+22 ASLLVLAVGWYWTTH

-50 SRMAGLIERSFAG
+50 ARMAGLIERGFAG

-83 PEVQA
+83 PEVHA
-88 IELQGLGLHGGKTQ
+88 IELKGLGLRGGLAK
-102 RVRSRPASG
+102 RSRDVPASG
-111 PDSEQLRREF
+111 PLKREF
-121 GITYQPAVDAPGTQV
+121 AVTYQPAADTAGTQV
-136 ATAVLVYTREL
+136 ASAVLTFTRDL
-147 IDEQISRTRLF
+147 VDDQIRRTRLF
-158 VVELLAVVMA
+158 VVELLAVVVV

-175 LLVHF
+175 LLVHW
-180 LVRRPVARLGALA
+180 LVRRPVLRLGGLA

-199 DLGAQEPVERGDEI
+199 DLGAQEMVERGDEI
-213 GELTKRFNAM
+213 GELTMRFNAM

-236 SSDGLRASEARYRSL
+236 SSEGLRASEARYRSL

-258 IFQADAQGRMLGMNR
+258 VFQADADGRVLSMNR

-282 SGVQSP
+282 SQSP
-288 VGRRLRELTGIGRR
+288 VGRRLRELTGIDRH
-302 EMLRVAA
+302 EMERVA
-309 VLNEQGKIQQAQLQL
+309 VVMNEQGKIQQCQLQL
-324 RGAGGRPLW
+324 RGAGGKPLW
-333 VELNAHWVEA
+333 VELNAHWVAA
-343 EGGDGGRGQRR
+343 EGEGGQRR

-368 EAELTRHRDHLEDLV
+368 EAELTRHRDHLEELV
-383 AERTAELQEAKARAE
+383 NERTAELSESKLRAE
-398 AANFAK
+398 AANQAK

-431 DATIPAG
+431 DAAIPAG

-472 LKPALVDLRALLD
+472 LKAGPVDLRALVD
-485 MACDSVRLRAEQKEL
+485 MACDSVRLRAEQKGL
-500 DFSLAVDAT
+500 GFGVDIDT
-509 LPARVVVDGQR
+509 RLPTTVVADGQR

-527 LLANAVKFTDTG
+527 LLSNAVKFTDSG
-539 SVQLAARVVAQDAT
+539 SVQLAARVVELDAT
-553 QVRLSLEIIDTGIG
+553 HTRLRFEVSDSGIG

-607 GSQIV
+607 GSQIL
-612 VQSTAGQGSTFSFEL
+612 VQSTAGQGSSFVFEL

>member
-1 MALTPINIGIQTR
+1 MALMPLSIGIQAR
-14 MTAGIALV
+14 LTAGIALV

-37 EEDELMASLRQRE
+37 EEAELLDALQQRE
-50 SRMAGLIERSFAG
+50 TRMAGLIERGFAG

-88 IELQGLGLHGGKTQ
+88 IELKGLGLRGGLA
-102 RVRSRPASG
+102 RRGHDLAAGG
-111 PDSEQLRREF
+111 PLRREF
-121 GITYQPAVDAPGTQV
+121 PITYQADADTAGTQV
-136 ATAVLVYTREL
+136 ASAVLVFTRDL
-147 IDEQISRTRLF
+147 VDEQIRRTRLF
-158 VVELLAVVMA
+158 VVELLAVVVV

-175 LLVHF
+175 LLVHW
-180 LVRRPVARLGALA
+180 LVRRPVSRLGALA

-199 DLGAQEPVERGDEI
+199 DLGAQATVERGDEI
-213 GELTKRFNAM
+213 GELTMRFNAM

-236 SSDGLRASEARYRSL
+236 SSEGLRASEARYRSL

-258 IFQADAQGRMLGMNR
+258 IFQTDAQSRVLSMNR
-273 AFTQMLGLG
+273 ALTQMLGLG
-282 SGVQSP
+282 QQSP
-288 VGRRLRELTGIGRR
+288 VGRRLRELIGVDP
-302 EMLRVAA
+302 EDMQRVAA
-309 VLNEQGKIQQAQLQL
+309 VMNERGKIQQAQLRLHDAQ
-324 RGAGGRPLW
+324 GRPLW
-333 VELNAHWVEA
+333 VELSAHWVEA
-343 EGGDGGRGQRR
+343 EGGQRR
-354 IEGMVSDISLRRQA
+354 IEGMVSDISRRREA
-368 EAELTRHRDHLEDLV
+368 EAELSRHREHLEELV
-383 AERTAELQEAKARAE
+383 AERTAELSEAKLRAE
-398 AANFAK
+398 AANHAK

-431 DATIPAG
+431 DAAIPAG
-438 QQAKLQ
+438 PQARLQ

-453 LELINDVLDMASI
+453 LDLINDVLDMASI

-472 LKPALVDLRALLD
+472 LKPAAVDLRALLD
-485 MACDSVRLRAEQKEL
+485 MASDSVRLRAEQKHLAFGL
-500 DFSLAVDAT
+500 DVDAR
-509 LPARVVVDGQR
+509 LPHRVMVDGQR

-527 LLANAVKFTDTG
+527 LLSNAVKFTDSG
-539 SVQLAARVVAQDAT
+539 SVQLAARVLELHAGHCRLRLEVA
-553 QVRLSLEIIDTGIG
+553 DTGIG

-583 SDASRHLGGT
+583 ADDSRHLGGT

-612 VQSTAGQGSTFSFEL
+612 VQSAAGQGSSFEFEL

>member
-1 MALTPINIGIQTR
+1 MALAPMSMGIQTR
-14 MTAGIALV
+14 LTAGIALV

-37 EEDELMASLRQRE
+37 EEDELMQALRQRE
-50 SRMAGLIERSFAG
+50 ARMAGLVERGFAG

-68 DHVAIENLLDAVMAD
+68 DHVAVDNLLDAVMAD
-83 PEVQA
+83 QEVHA
-88 IELQGLGLHGGKTQ
+88 IELRGLGLRGG
-102 RVRSRPASG
+102 VA
-111 PDSEQLRREF
+111 RRERTQPANGPLRQEF
-121 GITYQPAVDAPGTQV
+121 TISYQPAADAPGTQV
-136 ATAVLVYTREL
+136 ASAALTFTRDLV
-147 IDEQISRTRLF
+147 DEQIRRTRFF
-158 VVELLAVVMA
+158 VVELLAVVVV

-175 LLVHF
+175 LLVHW

-199 DLGAQEPVERGDEI
+199 DLGAQEKVERADEI
-213 GELTKRFNAM
+213 GELTTRFNAM

-236 SSDGLRASEARYRSL
+236 SSEGLRASEARYRSL

-258 IFQADAQGRMLGMNR
+258 IFQADAQGRVLGMNR

-282 SGVQSP
+282 SQSP
-288 VGRRLRELTGIGRR
+288 VGRRLREVTGVPRE

-309 VLNEQGKIQQAQLQL
+309 VMREQGKIQQAQLQL
-324 RGAGGRPLW
+324 RDAAGRPVW
-333 VELNAHWVEA
+333 VELSAHWVDA
-343 EGGDGGRGQRR
+343 EGGQRR

-368 EAELTRHRDHLEDLV
+368 EAELTRHRDHLEELV
-383 AERTAELQEAKARAE
+383 AERTAELREAKARAE
-398 AANFAK
+398 AANQAK

-431 DATIPAG
+431 DAGVPTT
-438 QQAKLQ
+438 QQTRLQ

-472 LKPALVDLRALLD
+472 LKPAPADLRALLD
-485 MACDSVRLRAEQKEL
+485 MACDSVRLRAEQKDLGFFVDL
-500 DFSLAVDAT
+500 DAG
-509 LPARVVVDGQR
+509 LPTQVLVDGQR

-527 LLANAVKFTDTG
+527 LLSNAVKFTDSG
-539 SVQLAARVVAQDAT
+539 M
-553 QVRLSLEIIDTGIG
+553 VRLAVAVQEPPQDGHARLRFEVADSGIG

-607 GSQIV
+607 GSQIL
-612 VQSTAGQGSTFSFEL
+612 VQSTAGQGSRFAFEL
-627 RLPLA
+627 RLALA